1 MNIIYYTYL
10 FVVGLLLGSFY
21 NVVGLRIP
29 QHQSIITPRSHCSIC
44 KRILTSLELIPVVS
58 YILLKGKCKTCG
70 TKVSPIYLI
79 MEFLTG
85 ALFLAS
91 ALLLG
96 WTPEIL
102 VGLAFVSLLV
112 IITVSDLAYM
122 LIPDKILLFFLP
134 LLIFLRIFIP
144 MDPWWDPIA
153 GAFTGFGL
161 LFLIALITKGN
172 GMGFGD
178 VKLYFLIGIVLG
190 LHHVL
195 LSFFLAS
202 LLGSVIGGLGLLIGV
217 VKRKQP
223 IPFGPFI
230 AVSAIISY
238 YFGENIVEWY
248 INWITFV

>member
-1 MNIIYYTYL
+1 MNIIHYTYL
-10 FVVGLLLGSFY
+10 LILGLLLGSFY
-21 NVVGLRIP
+21 NVVGLRVP
-29 QHQSIITPRSHCSIC
+29 QNQSIITPRSHCSSC
-44 KRILTSLELIPVVS
+44 MRTLTSLELIPVVS
-58 YILLKGKCKTCG
+58 YLFLKGKCKTCG
-70 TKVSPIYLI
+70 TKVSPIYPAIEL
-79 MEFLTG
+79 LTG
-85 ALFLAS
+85 ALFLSS
-91 ALLLG
+91 ALLLD
-96 WTPEIL
+96 WTPELL
-102 VGLAFVSLLV
+102 VALAFVSLLV

-134 LLIFLRIFIP
+134 VFIILRIFVP
-144 MDPWWDPIA
+144 VEPWWDPIA
-153 GAFTGFGL
+153 GALTGFGL

-190 LHHVL
+190 LHNVL

-202 LLGSVIGGLGLLIGV
+202 LLGSIIGGLGILTGV
-217 VKRKQP
+217 LKRKQP

-230 AVSAIISY
+230 AAGSIISY